1 MAESYIVTIKFTPS
15 NNSLRETENRLMK
28 VFNRVTNGF
37 KNGFAKAW
45 KGLKI
50 GSGIMGMATALT
62 ALLNPLSALNDRINA
77 TLTKA
82 GSIKDRAAGAGTD
95 IKTYLALQGYAASK
109 NISEETLSSAISRMQ
124 VLIGDAKAGNEN
136 ALSNYADETDMGKVF
151 YNVMNQISKI
161 ADPAE
166 RAKMASDI
174 FGTRAV
180 SQLGP
185 LVTEGF
191 DRQDFSKLLQ
201 GVDLNKAQSAVL
213 NLDERGKE
221 QAVLQYKR
229 EINDMINKSKAITPD
244 VIRQQDQNARASL
257 KLEDKQLAAYSSL
270 SGVENTVLEI
280 KAMLG
285 DLYGL
290 LEPVLPVIKKSV
302 EGLSM
307 IPQAIEDTKYMIGQI
322 RDKLPRWLGGS
333 K

>member
-151 YNVMNQISKI
+151 YNVMNQLSKLQGPDR
-161 ADPAE
+161 AAMAAE
-166 RAKMASDI
+166 I
-174 FGTRAV
+174 FGKNALV
-180 SQLGP
+180 GLGP
-185 LVTEGF
+185 LLTEGF
-191 DRQDFSKLLQ
+191 RKDTFNELLNGIDLGAVEKGVYQLDDRANQ
-201 GVDLNKAQSAVL
+201 KAKYDV
-213 NLDERGKE
+213 R
-221 QAVLQYKR
+221 R
-229 EINDMINKSKAITPD
+229 EWRDMVAKGEKITPD
-244 VIRQQDQNARASL
+244 IIKFQAAQEAK
-257 KLEDKQLAAYSSL
+257 KLEGENRNLNNYESL
-270 SGVENTVLEI
+270 S
-280 KAMLG
+280 
-285 DLYGL
+285 
-290 LEPVLPVIKKSV
+290 
-302 EGLSM
+302 
-307 IPQAIEDTKYMIGQI
+307 AIEQSVQSIKNDMATIVSWFDPIIILLAGALKVVCDLPKKLEWLW
-322 RDKLPRWLGGS
+322 DKISHWRPWGNR
-333 K
+333 